1 MTNELDLAADMP
13 ITKVTNKME
22 HTMFTS
28 VSSRSASAYQRVSV
42 ETAVSQAS
50 PHQLVNLLLEG
61 LLRNV
66 GSARAAMQRGDVAA
80 KGKHINAAVRILDE
94 GLKPALDLAKG
105 GDLAANLNGLYG
117 YCSLRLTEGNLR
129 NDDAALADVIRVIE
143 PVADGWKQ
151 IAGQVS
157 NQIAQTH

>member
-1 MTNELDLAADMP
+1 MP

-22 HTMFTS
+22 RTMFTS

-61 LLRNV
+61 LLKNI
-66 GSARAAMQRGDVAA
+66 GAARAALKRGDIAA
-80 KGKHINAAVRILDE
+80 KCKQITLAVRIIDE
-94 GLKPALDLAKG
+94 GLKPALNLELG

-117 YCSLRLTEGNLR
+117 YCSLRLTEANLR
-129 NDDAALADVIRVIE
+129 NDDVALTDVLRVIE
-143 PVADGWKQ
+143 PLADGWKQ
-151 IAGQVS
+151 IGGQVS
-157 NQIAQTH
+157 GQIAQTH